1 MIPPRLFTPE
11 DGRRPRHEAPER
23 ETPEAALGGR
33 PPNGYNTSMP
43 VVGAMLAPRLLIAV
57 TAVCGAASLG
67 LFGWFAA
74 FGPLGLIRFR
84 FDPATL
90 LAFDAALSG
99 FFFVQHSV
107 MIRVCCRRA
116 ASRLIP
122 EHYCGAVYTIAS
134 AVALSA
140 LVLLWQESTAPL
152 FEAGDRLRWLVRS
165 PAVLGGAVFLW
176 TAGALGKTDLFGV
189 GAIRARMNNTSP
201 NSPRFLVRGP
211 YRWVRH
217 PAYLASILVLWSQP
231 RLTADRL
238 LLNVLFTA
246 WILTGAWLEERD
258 LAARFGQPYRD
269 YQRRVPMLL
278 PWRRPER
285 PYSVAGGSTVG
296 SDLLRTDRG
305 GEP

>member
-1 MIPPRLFTPE
+1 
-11 DGRRPRHEAPER
+11 
-23 ETPEAALGGR
+23 
-33 PPNGYNTSMP
+33 MP

-57 TAVCGAASLG
+57 TAVCGAVSLG
-67 LFGWFAA
+67 LFGWFVA

-84 FDPATL
+84 FDPVTL

-99 FFFVQHSV
+99 LFFLQHSA
-107 MIRVCCRRA
+107 MIRVPCRRA
-116 ASRLIP
+116 AWRLIP
-122 EHYCGAVYTIAS
+122 EHYCGAVYT
-134 AVALSA
+134 VAAGVVLTTV
-140 LVLLWQESTAPL
+140 VLLWQESPVLL
-152 FEAGDRLRWLVRS
+152 FEAGDGLRWLVRS
-165 PAVLGGAVFLW
+165 PALLGGAVFLW
-176 TAGALGKTDLFGV
+176 TASALGKTDLFGV
-189 GAIRARMNNTSP
+189 GAIRARINNASA

-246 WILTGAWLEERD
+246 WILTGTWLEERD

-285 PYSVAGGSTVG
+285 PYSAGGGSTAG
-296 SDLLRTDRG
+296 SGLRRTDRR